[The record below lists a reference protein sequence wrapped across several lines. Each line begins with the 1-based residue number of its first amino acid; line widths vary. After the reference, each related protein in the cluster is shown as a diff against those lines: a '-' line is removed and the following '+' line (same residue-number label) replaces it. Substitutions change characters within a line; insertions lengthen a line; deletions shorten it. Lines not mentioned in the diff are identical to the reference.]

1 MQVENVDVVK
11 MKLKQARDRIKTFIS
26 KKNAD
31 IAQLD
36 AQIQAKLP
44 EYQKTNNKKPLV
56 PLLKAKKDLLNA
68 VEQGDVRLKLVN

>member
-44 EYQKTNNKKPLV
+44 
-56 PLLKAKKDLLNA
+56 
-68 VEQGDVRLKLVN
+68 